1 MKNANLILIA
11 MKSLLSKIYLGL
23 VLASDVACASEE
35 GGHHGLSTDAPVLW
49 NIDLPFWPGHSLPIT
64 NSMVMMTIAVV
75 LLTIILRL
83 ATRKMERV
91 PSGLQNFV
99 EWVFE
104 LLYNFVEG
112 LIGRKLA
119 KKYIWYFA
127 TVFLL
132 ILTSNY
138 MGLIPGV
145 GEITINGH
153 PLFRGANAD
162 LNITLFLG
170 LFYTLLWFIWSIKEQ
185 GIKHF
190 VLHIFGPKG
199 GLTGMLKNLLL
210 PVFFFVGLIELLSIG
225 IRPVALAARLYG
237 NIFAGEAILEQMSI
251 VSGSILGNAV
261 AMLPFMCL
269 EILVGFVQALVFLM
283 LTAIFLKTQ
292 VGDGEEHA
300 AH

>member
-1 MKNANLILIA
+1 
-11 MKSLLSKIYLGL
+11 MKSLLSKLNLAL
-23 VLASDVACASEE
+23 VALMSGVACASEE

-75 LLTIILRL
+75 LLTIVLRL

-99 EWVFE
+99 E
-104 LLYNFVEG
+104 G
-112 LIGRKLA
+112 LIGKKLA
-119 KKYIWYFA
+119 SKYIWYFA

-145 GEITINGH
+145 GEITYHGH
-153 PLFRGANAD
+153 PIFRGANAD
-162 LNITLFLG
+162 LNVTLFLG

-185 GIKHF
+185 GIGHF
-190 VLHIFGPKG
+190 VGHIFGPKG
-199 GLTGMLKNLLL
+199 GLKGMLKNLLL
-210 PVFFFVGLIELLSIG
+210 PVFFFVGLIELLSIA
-225 IRPVALAARLYG
+225 IRPVALAARLFG
-237 NIFAGEAILEQMSI
+237 NIYAGEAILEQMSI
-251 VSGSILGNAV
+251 VTGSTIGNAL

-292 VGDGEEHA
+292 VGGDEEHA
-300 AH
+300 H

>member
-1 MKNANLILIA
+1 MN
-11 MKSLLSKIYLGL
+11 SLLSKLSLSVAALMSG
-23 VLASDVACASEE
+23 VACASEE

-49 NIDLPFWPGHSLPIT
+49 NIDLPFWPGHSLPIS

-91 PSGLQNFV
+91 PRGLQNFV
-99 EWVFE
+99 EWIFE

-112 LIGRKLA
+112 LIGKKLA
-119 KKYIWYFA
+119 SKYIWYFA

-145 GEITINGH
+145 GEITYHGH
-153 PLFRGANAD
+153 PIFRGANAD
-162 LNITLFLG
+162 LNVTLFLG
-170 LFYTLLWFIWSIKEQ
+170 LFYTLLWFVWSIKEQ

-190 VLHIFGPKG
+190 LGHIFGPKG
-199 GLTGMLKNLLL
+199 GLKGLLKNLLL
-210 PVFFFVGLIELLSIG
+210 PVFFFVGLIELLSIA
-225 IRPVALAARLYG
+225 IRPVALAARLFG
-237 NIFAGEAILEQMSI
+237 NIYAGEAILEQMSI
-251 VSGSILGNAV
+251 VSGSILGNAA

-292 VGDGEEHA
+292 VGGDEEHA
-300 AH
+300 H

>member
-1 MKNANLILIA
+1 
-11 MKSLLSKIYLGL
+11 MKSLFNKINLGL
-23 VLASDVACASEE
+23 MGLMSSVASAAEE

-75 LLTIILRL
+75 LITIVLRL

-99 EWVFE
+99 EWIFE

-112 LIGRKLA
+112 LIGKKLA
-119 KKYIWYFA
+119 QKYIWYFA
-127 TVFLL
+127 TLFLL

-145 GEITINGH
+145 GEITYNGKA
-153 PLFRGANAD
+153 LFRGANAD

-170 LFYTLLWFIWSIKEQ
+170 LFYTLLWFVWSIKEQ

-199 GLTGMLKNLLL
+199 GLSGLLKNLLL
-210 PVFFFVGLIELLSIG
+210 PVFFFVGLIELLSIA
-225 IRPVALAARLYG
+225 IRPVALAARLFG

-251 VSGSILGNAV
+251 VGSSTLGNAA

-292 VGDGEEHA
+292 IGDGEEHA

>member
-1 MKNANLILIA
+1 
-11 MKSLLSKIYLGL
+11 MKSLLSQICLGL
-23 VLASDVACASEE
+23 VLASGVACASE
-35 GGHHGLSTDAPVLW
+35 GSGHHGLSTDAPVLW

-64 NSMVMMTIAVV
+64 NSMLMMTIAVV

-83 ATRKMERV
+83 ATLKMKRV

-112 LIGRKLA
+112 LIGKNLA

-132 ILTSNY
+132 IITSNY

-145 GEITINGH
+145 GEITLNGQ

-170 LFYTLLWFIWSIKEQ
+170 LFYALLWFIWSIKEQ

-190 VLHIFGPKG
+190 LLHIFGPKG
-199 GLTGMLKNLLL
+199 GLKGVMGTLLL
-210 PVFFFVGLIELLSIG
+210 PVFFFVGLIEVLSIAV
-225 IRPVALAARLYG
+225 RPVALAARLFG
-237 NIFAGEAILEQMSI
+237 NIYAGEAILEKMSI
-251 VSGSILGNAV
+251 VGSNVVLNAL

-292 VGDGEEHA
+292 VGGDEEP

>member
-1 MKNANLILIA
+1 MML
-11 MKSLLSKIYLGL
+11 MSG
-23 VLASDVACASEE
+23 VACASEE

-83 ATRKMERV
+83 ATRKMQSV

-112 LIGRKLA
+112 LIGKKLA
-119 KKYIWYFA
+119 GKYIWYFA

-190 VLHIFGPKG
+190 LLHIFGPKG
-199 GLTGMLKNLLL
+199 GQ
-210 PVFFFVGLIELLSIG
+210 IG
-225 IRPVALAARLYG
+225 R
-237 NIFAGEAILEQMSI
+237 
-251 VSGSILGNAV
+251 
-261 AMLPFMCL
+261 
-269 EILVGFVQALVFLM
+269 
-283 LTAIFLKTQ
+283 
-292 VGDGEEHA
+292 
-300 AH
+300 AHV